1 MVKEMSN
8 NESCRIAKEIID
20 IIRTNEDKKIK

>member
-8 NESCRIAKEIID
+8 NESHRIAKEIID
-20 IIRTNEDKKIK
+20 IISTNEDKKIK